1 MREYRIVTNGTWYEI
16 EYKYRYW
23 PFWFRLKPLPYLR
36 SYGYTPTVVKVKYK
50 FSSLEQA
57 SERIKE
63 LKKQDTHDKWKVIH
77 T

>member
-23 PFWFRLKPLPYLR
+23 PFWFRLEPSRYALPHLR
-36 SYGYTPTVVKVKYK
+36 KIKYK
-50 FSSLEQA
+50 FSSLELA

-63 LKKQDTHDKWKVIH
+63 LRKQDTYDKWKVVH